1 MAERSLTCYGRVERT
16 EKTETLLWNGL
27 LLTLLW
33 HYCHVFDALWHTVFV
48 LGPLLPPSNIIATN
62 ITESNKPAVLL
73 KWDIEDEGLTA
84 NSSHLYAITCPSCL
98 DRKYRFTAVNSTEK
112 EAVIDDLMAYV
123 RYTLQITTASETAD
137 LTKTYLSSNITFTT
151 ETGGLVA

>member
-1 MAERSLTCYGRVERT
+1 M
-16 EKTETLLWNGL
+16 
-27 LLTLLW
+27 
-33 HYCHVFDALWHTVFV
+33 
-48 LGPLLPPSNIIATN
+48 
-62 ITESNKPAVLL
+62 
-73 KWDIEDEGLTA
+73 
-84 NSSHLYAITCPSCL
+84 